1 VNARVVA
8 DELGLDI
15 GNVHRYIKPLLDAG
29 ILSESHD
36 VKRNQVWLAPD
47 VLAAL
52 DAFAARAGRRTP
64 SASR

>member
-29 ILSESHD
+29 ILSESQD